1 MTFICSLPKIKLRD
15 CIQLEDFLAN
25 IEINYLIF
33 LKAKKIWYFDNIE
46 ISCVSNLLNSIDLSP
61 TFGPSLMLGVRS
73 KETSITYIILTP

>member
-33 LKAKKIWYFDNIE
+33 LKAKKNAI
-46 ISCVSNLLNSIDLSP
+46 SNLLNSIDLSP

-73 KETSITYIILTP
+73 RETSITYIILTP

>member
-33 LKAKKIWYFDNIE
+33 LKAKKNG
-46 ISCVSNLLNSIDLSP
+46 VSNLLNSIDLSP

-73 KETSITYIILTP
+73 RETSITYIILTPW

>member
-15 CIQLEDFLAN
+15 CIKLEDFLAN

-33 LKAKKIWYFDNIE
+33 LKAKKNG
-46 ISCVSNLLNSIDLSP
+46 VSNLLNSIDLSP

-73 KETSITYIILTP
+73 RETSITCIILTP

>member
-33 LKAKKIWYFDNIE
+33 LKAKKNG
-46 ISCVSNLLNSIDLSP
+46 VSNLLNSIDLSP

-73 KETSITYIILTP
+73 RETSITYIILTP

>member
-15 CIQLEDFLAN
+15 CIQLEDFFAN

-33 LKAKKIWYFDNIE
+33 LKAKKNG
-46 ISCVSNLLNSIDLSP
+46 VSNLLNSIDLSP

-73 KETSITYIILTP
+73 RETSITYIILTP